1 MPLACLL
8 TRTSH
13 GCLTQYVCPARTG
26 RACCGSSSS
35 LSNQLSFSPEGR
47 RGRHRDFFTQR
58 KKRSFLLW
66 WWLVGFFGL
75 SGSSGTEVVFSLHS
89 RMHVRTWLTGRPVP
103 TPASI
108 VFLSASWAACLP
120 QQPGLNPAPQTQPVA
135 STALA
140 SLLAPTGNLPT
151 APLSMSC
158 IRAGRRFSSPDHS
171 GQVSVLP
178 EHLACFPS
186 LFPACV
192 FHKQMIA
199 LSAPCTLLLW
209 AAPCALWGS
218 P

>member
-1 MPLACLL
+1 M
-8 TRTSH
+8 
-13 GCLTQYVCPARTG
+13 CPARTPTDRDG
-26 RACCGSSSS
+26 RAVALPPLSATSSPFHPREGEGGTGTF
-35 LSNQLSFSPEGR
+35 LHKGKKGLSFSG
-47 RGRHRDFFTQR
+47 GG
-58 KKRSFLLW
+58 
-66 WWLVGFFGL
+66 LVGFFGL

-151 APLSMSC
+151 APLSVSC
-158 IRAGRRFSSPDHS
+158 IRAGRRLSSPDHS

-178 EHLACFPS
+178 ERLTCFPS

-192 FHKQMIA
+192 FHKQMKA